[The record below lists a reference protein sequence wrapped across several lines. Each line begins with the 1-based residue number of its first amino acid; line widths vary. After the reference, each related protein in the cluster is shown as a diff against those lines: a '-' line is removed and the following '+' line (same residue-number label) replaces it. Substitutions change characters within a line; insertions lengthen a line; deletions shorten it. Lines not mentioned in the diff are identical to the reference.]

1 MLIPSSVHGIDNAQ
15 IDAIAIRVL
24 QTLLAAGHASYLV
37 GGGVR
42 DLLLGQRPKDFD
54 IATSAEPERVR
65 ALFRRS
71 RIVGKRFRLVH
82 VRFGRDIVEVATFR
96 AGGDALA
103 EERQI
108 SATGRLVRDNVFGS
122 IEDDAWRRDFTVNA
136 LYYDIR
142 DYNVLDFTG
151 GYNDVKRRKLQLI
164 GDPITRFREDPVRL
178 LRAIRF
184 VVKNGFEIDFA
195 TAEPIK
201 PLGHLLEDVPA
212 ARLFDETL
220 KLFMGGYALQVFA
233 WLERYGLF
241 RVLFPETGKLIDN
254 SVTRRFIQEAFR
266 NTDSRLAEGKTV
278 TPGFLVATLL
288 WGPVQERVT
297 EYASRGLAVLQAYE
311 MAGNEVIAIQ
321 ADRIS
326 FPRRFSLMAKEIWL
340 MQPQLEQRRRRNISK
355 ILTRQRFRAAY
366 DFVLL
371 REQAGEIGLRST
383 IKFWT
388 EKQNVLKTGE
398 RRNLSS
404 HRPPEDRRGRRRR
417 RGSSLK
423 GRRE

>member
-96 AGGDALA
+96 AGGGELA

-184 VVKNGFEIDFA
+184 VVKNGLEIDFA

-233 WLERYGLF
+233 WLERYELF

-288 WGPVQERVT
+288 WGPVQERVM
-297 EYASRGLAVLQAYE
+297 EYTSRGLAVLQAYE

-417 RGSSLK
+417 RGSSPK
-423 GRRE
+423 GRGE